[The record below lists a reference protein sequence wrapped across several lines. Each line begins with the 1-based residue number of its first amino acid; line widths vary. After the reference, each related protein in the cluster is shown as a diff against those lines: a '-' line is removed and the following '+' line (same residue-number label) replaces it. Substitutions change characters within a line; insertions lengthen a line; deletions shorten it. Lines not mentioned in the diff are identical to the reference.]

1 MDSATFFRA
10 LGDETR
16 LRCLALLLAEGEL
29 CVCEL
34 VHALD
39 LAQPKISRHLAQL
52 RNAGIV
58 EARRAGTWMH
68 YRLDPGLPEWARA
81 ALDDWRGGVADDA
94 PFTADRAALLD
105 MPDRPGASCCA

>member
-52 RNAGIV
+52 RGAGLD

-68 YRLDPGLPEWARA
+68 YRLDPGLPDWARA
-81 ALDDWRGGVADDA
+81 ALAAWHAGMAESA
-94 PFTADRAALLD
+94 PFVADRAALQA